1 MSRQK
6 PSPSFSFFRSLPE
19 ARQRMLSEVSRW
31 RWIASIQPRRVA
43 TINDPAHRQWIAG
56 KGHLHSP
63 AHREIMLTLSGNG
76 VRTVAGKA
84 YVQKPGSVFLFD
96 YYESRDWKS
105 DPARRQGP
113 KLVLWLHLL
122 SPRPTLTYNTVFHD
136 EKGRQSREIPR
147 RVLVHEAITPLMEAW
162 DRCKALPGDVMQWE
176 LCKSL
181 ATTVLLEV
189 LRVAEVTTKE
199 SSAHQREV
207 IELARQYILDHLAED
222 LRLETLARIT
232 GYSPFFFHRLFREQ
246 TGITPKA
253 FVDRER
259 LKRAQELLAQGY
271 TVAAVAES
279 VGSATPYAFSHFF
292 KRQTGC
298 APGQWRTV

>member
-1 MSRQK
+1 MPRQK
-6 PSPSFSFFRSLPE
+6 PSPSFSFFRSLPQ
-19 ARQRMLSEVSRW
+19 ARQRGLSEVSRW
-31 RWIASIQPRRVA
+31 RWIGSIHPRPPA
-43 TINDPAHRQWIAG
+43 TVKDPAHEAWIAV

-63 AHREIMLTLSGNG
+63 AHREIMLALSGNG
-76 VRTVAGKA
+76 LRTVAGKIYA
-84 YVQKPGSVFLFD
+84 QKPGSVFLFD
-96 YYESRDWKS
+96 HYESRDWKS
-105 DPARRQGP
+105 DPTRCPEP

-122 SPRPTLTYNTVFHD
+122 SHRPTLTYNTVFHD
-136 EKGRQSREIPR
+136 ENGRQSREISR
-147 RVLVHEAITPLMEAW
+147 RVLVHEAIPPLMEAW

-176 LCKSL
+176 LFKSL
-181 ATTVLLEV
+181 ATAVLLEV
-189 LRVAEVTTKE
+189 LRVAEVAVKE
-199 SSAHQREV
+199 SSTHQREV

-246 TGITPKA
+246 TGMTPKA
-253 FVDRER
+253 FIDGAR

-298 APGQWRTV
+298 APGQWRAL